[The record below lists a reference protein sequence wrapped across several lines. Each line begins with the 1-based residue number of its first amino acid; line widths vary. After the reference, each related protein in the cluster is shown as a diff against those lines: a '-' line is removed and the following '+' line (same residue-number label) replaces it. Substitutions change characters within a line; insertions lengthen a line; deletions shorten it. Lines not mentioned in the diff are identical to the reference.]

1 MKKYV
6 SLKDIEQAI
15 VTLDKYKDE
24 HSKEGELYFAMA
36 IAVYIMKK
44 NLHEVLTDLMCFD
57 SEAKFD
63 S

>member
-1 MKKYV
+1 MKKYI
-6 SLKDIEQAI
+6 SLKDVEQAI
-15 VTLDKYKDE
+15 VTLDKYKNE

-36 IAVYIMKK
+36 IAVYIMQK

>member
-24 HSKEGELYFAMA
+24 HSKEGELYFSMA